1 VKYLSILRHGKAE
14 RPEESTSDK
23 ARPLTSRGQKDASLI
38 ASMLARAHPAPDW
51 VISSP
56 TQRTQETAERVAA
69 ALELKHAIIWEER
82 IYDASAETLLQILN
96 EIPPEIEHA
105 VLVGHNPGLQELVS
119 GLCAGAPDRLN
130 ISMATGALAHL
141 ELEIFW
147 WNQIRWGCGALQLLV
162 KPKVLRQ

>member
-1 VKYLSILRHGKAE
+1 MKYLSLLRHGKAE
-14 RPEESTSDK
+14 RPEGYAGDR
-23 ARPLTSRGQKDASLI
+23 ARPLTSRGQKDAGLV
-38 ASMLARAHPAPDW
+38 ADLLARADPVPDW

-56 TQRTQETAERVAA
+56 AQRTQETAERVAA
-69 ALELKHAIIWEER
+69 ALGLKHAIIWEER
-82 IYDASAETLLQILN
+82 VYDAAAETLLQILS
-96 EIPPEIEHA
+96 EVPPEIEHA

-130 ISMATGALAHL
+130 VSMATGALAYL

-162 KPKVLRQ
+162 KPKLLRE